1 MQSCLLLL
9 LTVLG
14 LTAAIHDVDTIL
26 DSENKKPSESLNGTE
41 GRHRH
46 NLLFVKRAPTHKES
60 SQLRSLTSS
69 GDPLESYELNNRVG
83 EGHFGRVY
91 RGTRKRDGKSVAI
104 KTVQMERHPD
114 MLIRELQAMQAIKDD
129 GAGGMHTLPSLYDA
143 YRNVPHALPDG
154 GDKAN
159 GRKLWIILEWVDG
172 ETIPESI
179 RQHGNFSLSDVR
191 IIMRQIL
198 ATLVYLHE
206 RLRLVH
212 GDLIPQ
218 NVMLDS
224 RISRKITLVDFGLS
238 RMIGESQ
245 SKIVAWELSKCG
257 AIAYRLLFTEMP
269 WRRGKDGNNQKLQ
282 LRDVLNTEEH
292 AKKIPR
298 ELVPFL
304 KACVAPEASAR
315 KLLAHPFLAGKGST
329 RRVRRRSR
337 KRDFLNS
344 SESSPN
350 SLASDS
356 VTDLFGK
363 EDQKEY
369 LKRKQ

>member
-9 LTVLG
+9 LAVLG
-14 LTAAIHDVDTIL
+14 LTAAIHDVNTIL
-26 DSENKKPSESLNGTE
+26 DSENEKLSESLYNTE
-41 GRHRH
+41 DHYRNKHR
-46 NLLFVKRAPTHKES
+46 FVKRAPTQEES
-60 SQLRSLTSS
+60 LQLCSLASS
-69 GDPLESYELNNRVG
+69 GDPLESYELNYRVG
-83 EGHFGRVY
+83 EGYFGRVY

-104 KTVQMERHPD
+104 KTMQMERYPD

-129 GAGGMHTLPSLYDA
+129 GAGGMHTLPSLHAA
-143 YRNVPHALPDG
+143 YRDVPHILPDG
-154 GDKAN
+154 GDKAT
-159 GRKLWIILEWVDG
+159 GHKLWIILEWVDG

-212 GDLIPQ
+212 GDLLPQ

-238 RMIGESQ
+238 RGIGESQ
-245 SKIVAWELSKCG
+245 SKIVAWELSECG
-257 AIAYRLLFTEMP
+257 AIAYCLLFTEMP
-269 WRRGKDGNNQKLQ
+269 WRRGDDGNSQKLQ

-304 KACVAPEASAR
+304 QACVAPETSAR
-315 KLLAHPFLAGKGST
+315 KLLAHPFIAGKRGT
-329 RRVRRRSR
+329 
-337 KRDFLNS
+337 KRM
-344 SESSPN
+344 
-350 SLASDS
+350 
-356 VTDLFGK
+356 
-363 EDQKEY
+363 
-369 LKRKQ
+369 